1 MRIEGNSK
9 ISVNEEFQMGDKDTL
24 NAVSKLEMDGG
35 DVKIGSHSHLNMDGG
50 AGSVADFTLNN
61 GRWTN
66 DGNIYVGETPR
77 GDCNLTINDGTMV
90 SYSKIFVG
98 SPGVDD
104 FGQSRIFLNSGLFQ
118 GEGLEFNIKAD
129 SRIVYKGGELRINKS
144 ALTEADMQDLI
155 NIGKIDVSVDYEI
168 TTIGDYTV
176 LRDDDDY

>member
-1 MRIEGNSK
+1 MLTMLEQWRQQRLGKEVI
-9 ISVNEEFQMGDKDTL
+9 QMM
-24 NAVSKLEMDGG
+24 A
-35 DVKIGSHSHLNMDGG
+35 
-50 AGSVADFTLNN
+50 SVASQATHTDPSRMPSTK
-61 GRWTN
+61 R
-66 DGNIYVGETPR
+66 E
-77 GDCNLTINDGTMV
+77 CNLTINDGTMV